1 MTDLRQLVADVAELR
16 EDVDYLLVLLE
27 HNLAGP
33 TLPEGAAP
41 PTSAATTGRP
51 RPGAAHIWHNLT
63 AGEAARAWETL
74 IGWVDWL
81 LDHYQLDDTI
91 PECWY
96 RHAPMVDEL
105 DALRAGWTAA
115 YLDPAAQPT
124 EPGHW
129 LDRLQRTLERFRAWD
144 RYGCAAGT
152 HHEETGARAISVDHD
167 RQREEYIFA
176 DINRRHRRITMQS
189 EPTET

>member
-1 MTDLRQLVADVAELR
+1 MTDLRPLAADVAELR

-27 HNLAGP
+27 QNLAGP
-33 TLPEGAAP
+33 TLAERAAAP
-41 PTSAATTGRP
+41 TGPAATGQP
-51 RPGAAHIWHNLT
+51 RPASARIWHNLT

-74 IGWVDWL
+74 IRWVDWL
-81 LDHYQLDDTI
+81 HDHYALDDTI
-91 PECWY
+91 PDCWY

-115 YLDPAAQPT
+115 YVDPAAQPT
-124 EPGHW
+124 EAGHW
-129 LDRLQRTLERFRAWD
+129 LDRLQRTLERLRAWD

-152 HHEETGARAISVDHD
+152 HHDEIGSHTTSVDRE

-176 DINRRHRRITMQS
+176 DINGRRRRVATQS
-189 EPTET
+189 AATET